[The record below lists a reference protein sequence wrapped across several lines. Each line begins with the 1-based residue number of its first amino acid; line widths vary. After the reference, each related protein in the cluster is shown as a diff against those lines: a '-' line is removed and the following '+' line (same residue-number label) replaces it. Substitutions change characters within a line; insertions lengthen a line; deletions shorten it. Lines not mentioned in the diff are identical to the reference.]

1 MPRYW
6 LVRSNFH
13 TIGEVVK
20 CVQAPNWQG
29 GLRKAALAIK
39 GDQRLKG
46 RKIKVASFTLQETT
60 GEVAMAHWNTVA
72 AAQDVL
78 AAGQLA
84 AGQPAQNQANEAANE
99 PVVPVLPEAEPER

>member
-46 RKIKVASFTLQETT
+46 RKIKVASFTIQEAKPETY
-60 GEVAMAHWNTVA
+60 NRY
-72 AAQDVL
+72 L
-78 AAGQLA
+78 
-84 AGQPAQNQANEAANE
+84 ANEAAHQHLLPTEGADLGTANQAANQAANE
-99 PVVPVLPEAEPER
+99 PAVPVLPEPEPER

>member
-46 RKIKVASFTLQETT
+46 RKIKVASFTIQESTAET
-60 GEVAMAHWNTVA
+60 YIRSQAHETVQQHLLAGPNGEI
-72 AAQDVL
+72 Q
-78 AAGQLA
+78 
-84 AGQPAQNQANEAANE
+84 QANQAANE
-99 PVVPVLPEAEPER
+99 PAVPVLPEAEPER

>member
-78 AAGQLA
+78 AAGQM
-84 AGQPAQNQANEAANE
+84 GQPAQNQANEVE
-99 PVVPVLPEAEPER
+99 TPVLPPEVPER